1 MANAVKRNKEL
12 SEHTQGVEKDIGEMP
27 DDLTLFQ
34 LANLFKIFGDGTRI
48 KILFVLFESDM
59 CVYHIAETLGMT
71 MSAISHQLSV
81 LKNANLV
88 SSRRDGKTVYYSLA
102 DDHVRSII
110 EQGMNHICE

>member
-1 MANAVKRNKEL
+1 MKKNEINEHETGIEKE
-12 SEHTQGVEKDIGEMP
+12 IGEMP
-27 DDLTLFQ
+27 DDVTLFQ

-59 CVYHIAETLGMT
+59 CVFHIAQTLGMT

-88 SSRRDGKTVYYSLA
+88 SSRRDGKTVFYSLK

-110 EQGMNHICE
+110 EQGMNHINE

>member
-1 MANAVKRNKEL
+1 MAKITKKNEEIN
-12 SEHTQGVEKDIGEMP
+12 EHGLGIEKDIGEMP
-27 DDLTLFQ
+27 DDVTLFQ

-48 KILFVLFESDM
+48 KILFVLAESDM

-88 SSRRDGKTVYYSLA
+88 SSKRDGKTVYYSLA
-102 DDHVRSII
+102 DDHVRTII
-110 EQGMNHICE
+110 RQGMNHICE

>member
-1 MANAVKRNKEL
+1 MAVKKN
-12 SEHTQGVEKDIGEMP
+12 SEALNHEAGVEKIIEEMP
-27 DDLTLFQ
+27 DDVTLFQ

-88 SSRRDGKTVYYSLA
+88 SSRRDGKTVYYSLK

-110 EQGMNHICE
+110 EQGMNHINE

>member
-1 MANAVKRNKEL
+1 MAVKKNKEIM
-12 SEHTQGVEKDIGEMP
+12 EHESGIEKAIDDMP
-27 DDLTLFQ
+27 DDVTLFQ

-59 CVYHIAETLGMT
+59 CVYHIAQTLGMT

-88 SSRRDGKTVYYSLA
+88 ASRRDGKTVYYYLK

-110 EQGMNHICE
+110 EQGMNHINE